1 MSMRATTIKVE
12 GDLLER
18 IDRHRPRE
26 QTITAFV
33 RAVLEQEIR
42 RREMTQ
48 AADEYA
54 GFLEKHED
62 ERAWL
67 QEWDSSDLAKAPR
80 RKR

>member
-1 MSMRATTIKVE
+1 MRATTIKVE
-12 GDLLER
+12 GELLER

-33 RAVLEQEIR
+33 RTVLEQEIR
-42 RREMTQ
+42 RREMSL

-54 GFLEKHED
+54 RFLEKNED

-67 QEWDSSDLAKAPR
+67 QDWDSADLARPPR